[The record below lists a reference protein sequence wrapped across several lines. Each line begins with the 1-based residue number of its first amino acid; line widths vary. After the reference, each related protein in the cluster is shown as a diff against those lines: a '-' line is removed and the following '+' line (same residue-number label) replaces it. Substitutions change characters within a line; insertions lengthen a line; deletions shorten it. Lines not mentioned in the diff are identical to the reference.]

1 MKNSSE
7 NKKSQTRSSRMN
19 GAIEPWDV
27 PSFLTLQQA
36 VNVRDGEV
44 GLFTFGSHRLPS
56 RPMLPPSSEYG
67 PY

>member
-7 NKKSQTRSSRMN
+7 KKKSQTRSSRMN
-19 GAIEPWDV
+19 GAIEHWDV
-27 PSFLTLQQA
+27 PSFLTLQQT

-44 GLFTFGSHRLPS
+44 GLFTFGSHHGPIR
-56 RPMLPPSSEYG
+56 RPPPSSEYG